1 MHHQGMHPRAGPPP
15 QHPVQ
20 ITHPAH
26 PAYMEKVQQEGVRS
40 TRGVSSAAATEIDVV
55 AKKSGSSSGY
65 SNNKIIIMVVVVVV
79 FLVLGILVACLL
91 ARKKQNGKSAATSP
105 DLTGGAV
112 HGAPSFSMYGRDTN
126 PFMYG
131 SPTAAAAVGGKQ
143 VPQFVGGGDEFF
155 LPQRAWNESASVFGR
170 H

>member
-1 MHHQGMHPRAGPPP
+1 
-15 QHPVQ
+15 
-20 ITHPAH
+20 
-26 PAYMEKVQQEGVRS
+26 MEKVQHDAPRL
-40 TRGVSSAAATEIDVV
+40 RGVSGAAATEIDVV
-55 AKKSGSSSGY
+55 AKKSSSSGY

-91 ARKKQNGKSAATSP
+91 ARKKQNGKAAGASP
-105 DLTGGAV
+105 DLTGGAA

-131 SPTAAAAVGGKQ
+131 TPTAATPGKH

-155 LPQRAWNESASVFGR
+155 LPTRAWNESASVFGR

>member
-1 MHHQGMHPRAGPPP
+1 MEKLQQDAPRAAG
-15 QHPVQ
+15 
-20 ITHPAH
+20 
-26 PAYMEKVQQEGVRS
+26 

-55 AKKSGSSSGY
+55 AKKSSSSGY
-65 SNNKIIIMVVVVVV
+65 NNNKIIIMVVVVVV
-79 FLVLGILVACLL
+79 FLVLGILVACLV
-91 ARKKQNGKSAATSP
+91 ARKKQNGKAAGPASP

-131 SPTAAAAVGGKQ
+131 APTAAAAVGSKQ
-143 VPQFVGGGDEFF
+143 VPQFVGGGDEYF

-170 H
+170 R